1 MIFKRHFYI
10 CAFLSSIIMF
20 GCTDND
26 IPIKDKEEEKPPV
39 EDEEKPALPSDED
52 TEVTLFN
59 ILNLDYPGLG
69 TVKSLHEAGDDN
81 TALKEL
87 LVYYINREN
96 IKNPNV
102 TSASPSEVERGYADY
117 AIDEYRF
124 YVNDNYLEDKNLKKP
139 YSLQNSDKTINW
151 NLRLKVRIMN
161 IRSNCIA
168 TIGCRFKEKPIKI
181 LMMRNICFHGKK
193 YIPIGLPSILCPK
206 AVLISLNGISF
217 KCPHALWGRRSH
229 LNISKVLPTLRRS
242 GSLFSWYTLRS
253 MPIIYPNTNM
263 PVKIISC

>member
-39 EDEEKPALPSDED
+39 EDEEKPALPPDED

-69 TVKSLHEAGDDN
+69 AVKSLHEAGDDN

-87 LVYYINREN
+87 LAYYINREN

-151 NLRLKVRIMN
+151 EF
-161 IRSNCIA
+161 A
-168 TIGCRFKEKPIKI
+168 
-181 LMMRNICFHGKK
+181 
-193 YIPIGLPSILCPK
+193 PK
-206 AVLISLNGISF
+206 GADNE
-217 KCPHALWGRRSH
+217 C
-229 LNISKVLPTLRRS
+229 
-242 GSLFSWYTLRS
+242 
-253 MPIIYPNTNM
+253 
-263 PVKIISC
+263 